1 MNTLKIDDKW
11 SVEYDT
17 DDLDRPYT
25 ALRYGMANHG
35 NQPSKWGDCEHAMF
49 YALLEAREVRNE
61 TAEADRPLEPPR
73 DYSDLGMT
81 SEAGAAFELMCEDR
95 DATEGTHIHA
105 ALLAQDATGLL
116 VTGLNAEE
124 MEELRVLGQ
133 RTGGLIEVVPGKRK
147 PMDSAGDVRREPDF
161 AALAV
166 EIHADNVRAGW
177 WTDLNSNE
185 DTRLS
190 RNRPEMLMLAV
201 TELAE
206 AAQGADGLPDDKLPH
221 LLMYDVELADFVIRQ
236 FDQIGAEVAC
246 GHPMPE
252 WGGNHEHCR
261 RIMRPISRGDRL
273 MELLILVSNAME
285 HHRKGRTNDYIRVMA
300 NSVWMTFVIADV
312 EGIDLLDM
320 IEQKRAFNRTRPDH
334 KIENRRGPNGKRI

>member
-105 ALLAQDATGLL
+105 ALLAQDATGLF

-124 MEELRVLGQ
+124 M
-133 RTGGLIEVVPGKRK
+133 
-147 PMDSAGDVRREPDF
+147 DSAGDLIRNYPDLATDLAADDGF
-161 AALAV
+161 TAAFLNALADRV
-166 EIHADNVRAGW
+166 HATNVAAGW
-177 WTDLNSNE
+177 WTDLESGQSTLH
-185 DTRLS
+185 TR
-190 RNRPEMLMLAV
+190 NVPEMLMLIVSEISEALEAV
-201 TELAE
+201 RKNLM
-206 AAQGADGLPDDKLPH
+206 DDKLPH
-221 LLMYDVELADFVIRQ
+221 RPGLTVELADAVIWS
-236 FDQIGAEVAC
+236 E
-246 GHPMPE
+246 
-252 WGGNHEHCR
+252 GNWR
-261 RIMRPISRGDRL
+261 
-273 MELLILVSNAME
+273 
-285 HHRKGRTNDYIRVMA
+285 
-300 NSVWMTFVIADV
+300 
-312 EGIDLLDM
+312 
-320 IEQKRAFNRTRPDH
+320 
-334 KIENRRGPNGKRI
+334 

>member
-35 NQPSKWGDCEHAMF
+35 NQPSEWGDCEHAML

-105 ALLAQDATGLL
+105 ALLAQDATGLF

-133 RTGGLIEVVPGKRK
+133 RTGGLIEVNPGKRK
-147 PMDSAGDVRREPDF
+147 PMDSAGDPIGKYPGMATDLAADDDF
-161 AALAV
+161 TASFLNALADRV
-166 EIHADNVRAGW
+166 HATNVAAGW
-177 WTDLNSNE
+177 WTDLESGQSTLH
-185 DTRLS
+185 TR
-190 RNRPEMLMLAV
+190 NVPEMLMLIVSEISEALEAV
-201 TELAE
+201 RKNLM
-206 AAQGADGLPDDKLPH
+206 DDKLPH
-221 LLMYDVELADFVIRQ
+221 RPGLTVELADAVIRILDLAGSRMAIERQ
-236 FDQIGAEVAC
+236 KEYEWEGGYQPEV
-246 GHPMPE
+246 HPF
-252 WGGNHEHCR
+252 GTV
-261 RIMRPISRGDRL
+261 
-273 MELLILVSNAME
+273 LIEKMDFNA
-285 HHRKGRTNDYIRVMA
+285 
-300 NSVWMTFVIADV
+300 
-312 EGIDLLDM
+312 
-320 IEQKRAFNRTRPDH
+320 NREDH
-334 KIENRRGPNGKRI
+334 QIENRRGPNGKRI